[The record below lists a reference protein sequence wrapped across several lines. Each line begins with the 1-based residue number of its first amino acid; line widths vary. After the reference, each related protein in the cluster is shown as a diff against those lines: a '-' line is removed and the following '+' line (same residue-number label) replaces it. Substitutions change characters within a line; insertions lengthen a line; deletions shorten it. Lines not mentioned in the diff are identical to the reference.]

1 MFGRLIRPFKKRYDK
16 YAGKVG
22 AFAKPVWN
30 ATMDLLGKV
39 PSPKAFAGSEDLAED
54 DGSSAEAEGAEG
66 AAAGKPGLLGRLK
79 NFKKS
84 LKEMGDFQKLILLTI
99 AVVVPAGILIA
110 TILVK
115 FLKSRK
121 K

>member
-1 MFGRLIRPFKKRYDK
+1 MELTSRLARPFKKRYDK

-22 AFAKPVWN
+22 AFARPVWN
-30 ATMDLLGKV
+30 ATLDLLGKV
-39 PSPKAFAGSEDLAED
+39 PNPKAFAGSEDLAEETEAD
-54 DGSSAEAEGAEG
+54 AAEV
-66 AAAGKPGLLGRLK
+66 KPGLLGRLS

-84 LKEMGDFQKLILLTI
+84 LKEMSDFQKLLLLTI

>member
-1 MFGRLIRPFKKRYDK
+1 MFGRLIRPFRKRYDK

-22 AFAKPVWN
+22 AFTKPVWN

-54 DGSSAEAEGAEG
+54 DGSSAEAEGAVAES
-66 AAAGKPGLLGRLK
+66 GKPNLLGRLS

>member
-16 YAGKVG
+16 YAGKVS

-30 ATMDLLGKV
+30 ATLDLLGKV
-39 PSPKAFAGSEDLAED
+39 PSAKAFAGSEDLAED
-54 DGSSAEAEGAEG
+54 SVDAEGAEG

>member
-22 AFAKPVWN
+22 GFARPVWN
-30 ATMDLLGKV
+30 ATMNLLGKL
-39 PSPKAFAGSEDLAED
+39 PNPKAFAGSEDLGDESEY
-54 DGSSAEAEGAEG
+54 GEESTNKS
-66 AAAGKPGLLGRLK
+66 LLGRLK

-84 LKEMGDFQKLILLTI
+84 LKEMSDVQKLILLTI
-99 AVVVPAGILIA
+99 AVALPAGILLA

-115 FLKSRK
+115 FLKSRRAK
-121 K
+121 

>member
-1 MFGRLIRPFKKRYDK
+1 MFGRLIRPFRKRYDK

-54 DGSSAEAEGAEG
+54 DGGSAEAEGAVAES
-66 AAAGKPGLLGRLK
+66 GKPDLLGRLK